1 MALHISIIAPDR
13 TVWDANA
20 EEVIL
25 PSSTGQLG
33 ILRGHA
39 PLLTALDI
47 GVMRVRIDKDW
58 TPIVLMG
65 GFAEVEND
73 ELTILVNGAEEGSKI
88 DKDQAQK
95 ELEEM
100 TLLFN
105 EATSSKE
112 RIEATQN
119 LRKAT
124 CKSSSFCILNKI
136 KKIVSLEFQLI
147 KETIFFMYSYFPI
160 HFIVTVRKIISYVN
174 KLKFIYIIL
183 EV

>member
-1 MALHISIIAPDR
+1 MSLHISIIAPDR

-47 GVMRVRIDKDW
+47 GVMRVRVDKDW

-65 GFAEVEND
+65 GFAEIEND
-73 ELTILVNGAEEGSKI
+73 QLTILVNSAEEGAKI

-95 ELEEM
+95 DLEEM
-100 TLLFN
+100 TLRFN

-119 LRKAT
+119 LRRARARVQASAT
-124 CKSSSFCILNKI
+124 
-136 KKIVSLEFQLI
+136 
-147 KETIFFMYSYFPI
+147 
-160 HFIVTVRKIISYVN
+160 
-174 KLKFIYIIL
+174 
-183 EV
+183 

>member
-1 MALHISIIAPDR
+1 MSLHISIIAPDR
-13 TVWDANA
+13 TVWDSNA

-47 GVMRVRIDKDW
+47 GVMRVRTDKEW

-73 ELTILVNGAEEGSKI
+73 ELTILVNGAEEGSSI
-88 DKDQAQK
+88 DKEAAQK

-100 TLLFN
+100 TVRFN
-105 EATSSKE
+105 EAESSKD

-119 LRKAT
+119 LRKARARVQAT
-124 CKSSSFCILNKI
+124 SDTLHPFLQQKLFQYWSF
-136 KKIVSLEFQLI
+136 V
-147 KETIFFMYSYFPI
+147 
-160 HFIVTVRKIISYVN
+160 YVN
-174 KLKFIYIIL
+174 TVPCSCKFQQNGSNR
-183 EV
+183 

>member
-13 TVWDANA
+13 TGWDSDA

-47 GVMRVRIDKDW
+47 GVMRVRTDKDW

-73 ELTILVNGAEEGSKI
+73 ELTILVNGAEEGSSI
-88 DKDQAQK
+88 DKEEAQK
-95 ELEEM
+95 ELEEA
-100 TLLFN
+100 TIRFN
-105 EATSSKE
+105 EAESSKD

-119 LRKAT
+119 LRKARARAQA
-124 CKSSSFCILNKI
+124 SA
-136 KKIVSLEFQLI
+136 
-147 KETIFFMYSYFPI
+147 
-160 HFIVTVRKIISYVN
+160 
-174 KLKFIYIIL
+174 
-183 EV
+183 

>member
-13 TVWDANA
+13 TVWDSNA

-47 GVMRVRIDKDW
+47 GVMRVRTDKEW

-73 ELTILVNGAEEGSKI
+73 ELTILVNGAEEAASI
-88 DKDQAQK
+88 DKDKAQK

-100 TLLFN
+100 TIRLN
-105 EATSSKE
+105 EAESSKD

-119 LRKAT
+119 LRKARARVQAST
-124 CKSSSFCILNKI
+124 
-136 KKIVSLEFQLI
+136 
-147 KETIFFMYSYFPI
+147 
-160 HFIVTVRKIISYVN
+160 
-174 KLKFIYIIL
+174 
-183 EV
+183 